1 MFAQVVVYQ
10 EPRDDTTP
18 KHMVFVVGQS
28 VVYPNMFDVNGLIV
42 YTVSLVDKYGSDIAI
57 HHLYMYIDDFPIKPR
72 FFNLMGFSA
81 ATVD

>member
-42 YTVSLVDKYGSDIAI
+42 SNCVTCRSIRI
-57 HHLYMYIDDFPIKPR
+57 
-72 FFNLMGFSA
+72 
-81 ATVD
+81 